1 MSIANTCTTSTES
14 QWCAISDLMVL
25 LASTASSSGLDLA
38 ITGATDWVERY
49 IANSNGVSLRRNVI
63 RETVAGYGSQFL
75 MLSRTPIRKV
85 VRMFDSTST
94 CSGASTEYCSTDF
107 RIDDEDAGFVSLT
120 NDAGFDWD
128 AVWQYNISRYPR
140 PSAVQKRWM
149 VTYESGWIRNETSS
163 TCSAWAS
170 TSTGRTLP
178 FDVERAV
185 LLKAA
190 EFAGGSATGIKSM
203 TVGPLSVNYGSE
215 QSDEVAVLL
224 TPYRRVV

>member
-14 QWCAISDLMVL
+14 QLAAISDLMVL
-25 LASTASSSGLDLA
+25 LGSTASSSGLDLA
-38 ITGATDWVERY
+38 LTGASDWVERH
-49 IANSNGVSLRRNVI
+49 ITNSLNGHIRRHVI
-63 RETVAGYGSQFL
+63 RETVAGSGSQHL

-85 VRMFDSTST
+85 ARMFDATDT
-94 CSGASTEYCSTDF
+94 CEATEYCSTDF
-107 RIDDEDAGFVSLT
+107 RIDDEDAGFIALT

-140 PSAVQKRWM
+140 PSAVQKRWL
-149 VTYESGWIRNETSS
+149 VLYEAGWVRNETSS
-163 TCSAWAS
+163 TCSAWLA

-203 TVGPLSVNYGSE
+203 TVGPLSVNFGSE
-215 QSDEVAVLL
+215 QQDEVAKLL
-224 TPYRRVV
+224 TPYRRIV